1 MNNLKPIVDQE
12 RPKVYIETY
21 GCQMNVNDSEVIL
34 SILQKNGYALTEN
47 MDRADVILANT
58 CSIRDNAEQRI
69 WGRIEQFRLQK
80 KRNPQVVIGIVG
92 CMAERLK
99 DKLLEKVD
107 LVAGPD
113 AYRSLPALLRDIR
126 PDSPQ
131 INVLLS
137 REETYADIS
146 PVRLDRNGVSAYIS
160 IMRGCNNV
168 CSYCVVPYTRG
179 AERSRDPYSIVREAR
194 ELFENGYKEVNLL
207 GQNVDSYLWK
217 ECRDGAA
224 EGVSAGDAKEG
235 EVVNFARLL
244 EMVAAISPELRVRFS
259 TSHPKDISDEVI
271 STIAAHENICRHIH
285 LPVQSGSSR
294 ILEKMRRKYD
304 REWYLER
311 VAKIREVMP
320 DCGLSTDVIAG
331 FCSET
336 EQDHQDTL
344 SLFEQVCFDS
354 AFMFQYSE
362 RPGTLASRHYPDDV
376 PPEVKTARL
385 NEIIALQTK
394 MSLRSNQ
401 KDMGKTFKVLIEGPS
416 KRNPDDLC
424 GRAGNNKMCVFPSM
438 AAERAT
444 QGLAPLGA
452 GNYVNVKVVDCT
464 SATLICKIV

>member
-21 GCQMNVNDSEVIL
+21 GCQMNVNESEVIL
-34 SILQKNGYALTEN
+34 SILQKNGYALTED

-179 AERSRDPYSIVREAR
+179 AERSRDPHSIVREAR

-217 ECRDGAA
+217 ECREGAA

-444 QGLAPLGA
+444 KGLAPLGA